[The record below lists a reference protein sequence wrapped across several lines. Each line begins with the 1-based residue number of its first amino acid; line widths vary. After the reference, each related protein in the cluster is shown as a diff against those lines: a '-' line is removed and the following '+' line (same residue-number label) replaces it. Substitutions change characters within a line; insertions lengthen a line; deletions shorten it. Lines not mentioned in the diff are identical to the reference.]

1 MLPCGPEHAW
11 YDGLAQ
17 ADMGGNGVGGGG
29 DGTGGGGGGIA
40 IGVVEPQMI
49 QPPLTTEPSEYQVI
63 LSPAFISTFEGPPL
77 APDQR

>member
-49 QPPLTTEPSEYQVI
+49 QPPLTTEPSE
-63 LSPAFISTFEGPPL
+63 LHDMTSPAFISTLVGPVV
-77 APDQR
+77 PDQR

>member
-29 DGTGGGGGGIA
+29 DGDGGGGGGI
-40 IGVVEPQMI
+40 IGPWVVEPQMI
-49 QPPLTTEPSEYQVI
+49 QPPLFTEASEYQVI
-63 LSPAFISTFEGPPL
+63 DCPAVIAALTGPAL
-77 APDQR
+77 AQ